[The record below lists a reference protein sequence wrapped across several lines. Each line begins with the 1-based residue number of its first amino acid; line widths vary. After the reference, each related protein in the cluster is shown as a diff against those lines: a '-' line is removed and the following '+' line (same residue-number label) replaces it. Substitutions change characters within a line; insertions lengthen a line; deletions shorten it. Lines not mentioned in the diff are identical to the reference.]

1 VFRKRRTIEYKTPE
15 QIRKMRVAG
24 LLVGET
30 PELLRTSIEP
40 GMTTKDLDAI
50 AERNIRSAGGIPSF
64 IGVPGGPG
72 VMDFPA
78 TLCTSVNDEIVHG
91 VPGPRVIRDGDIV
104 SIDCGAI
111 VDGWHGDAAITIPVG
126 NVAPEHLELLR
137 VCEESLWRGMAAAT
151 LTGRINDIGDAI
163 PSYVASQGSYGIV
176 EEYVGHGI
184 GTSMHMPPQVP
195 NYAVAA
201 RLEKI
206 RPGLVLAVEPM
217 INLGARHTRT
227 LGDGW
232 TVSTQDGTFSAHF
245 EHTFTVMDDGPWV
258 LTALDGGKERIA
270 AIRAATRSAAAANDP
285 ISPSR
290 HS

>member
-1 VFRKRRTIEYKTPE
+1 VFRRRRTIEYKTPA
-15 QIRKMRVAG
+15 QISKMRVAG

-30 PELLRTSIEP
+30 LDLLRRSVEP
-40 GMTTKDLDAI
+40 GMTTQDLDAI
-50 AERNIRSAGGIPSF
+50 AEQNIRAAGGIPSF

-72 VMDFPA
+72 VQDFPA

-91 VPGPRVIRDGDIV
+91 IPGKRVIRDGDIV
-104 SIDCGAI
+104 SVDCGAI

-137 VCEESLWRGMAAAT
+137 VCEEALWRGMAAAT

-163 PSYVASQGSYGIV
+163 QDYVESQGSYGIV

-184 GTSMHMPPQVP
+184 GSEMHMPPQVP
-195 NYAVAA
+195 NYAVAD

-217 INLGARHTRT
+217 INAGARFTRT
-227 LGDGW
+227 LADGW
-232 TVSTQDGTFSAHF
+232 TVSTQDGSFSAHF

-270 AIRAATRSAAAANDP
+270 TIRAQATTGGP
-285 ISPSR
+285 ISPSAR
-290 HS
+290 S

>member
-1 VFRKRRTIEYKTPE
+1 VFRRRRTIEYKTPS
-15 QIRKMRVAG
+15 QIAKMRVAG

-30 PELLRTSIEP
+30 LELLRTSVEP

-50 AERNIRSAGGIPSF
+50 AEKNIRAAGGTPSF

-72 VMDFPA
+72 VQDFPA

-91 VPGPRVIRDGDIV
+91 IPGGRVIRDGDIV

-111 VDGWHGDAAITIPVG
+111 VDGWHGDAALTIPVR

-163 PSYVASQGSYGIV
+163 QDYVESQGDYGIV

-184 GTSMHMPPQVP
+184 GTEMHMPPQVP
-195 NYAVAA
+195 NYSVAD

-206 RPGLVLAVEPM
+206 RPGLVVAVEPM
-217 INLGARHTRT
+217 VNAGGRFTRT

-232 TVSTQDGTFSAHF
+232 TVSTQDGSFSAHF

-270 AIRAATRSAAAANDP
+270 AIRAQAPADGP
-285 ISPSR
+285 ISPSPR
-290 HS
+290 S